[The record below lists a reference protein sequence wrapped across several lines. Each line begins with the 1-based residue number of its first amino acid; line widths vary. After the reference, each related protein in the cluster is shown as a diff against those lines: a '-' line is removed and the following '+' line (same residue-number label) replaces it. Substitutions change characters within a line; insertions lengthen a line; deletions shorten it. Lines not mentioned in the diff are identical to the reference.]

1 MENINLYN
9 WIKKKGHICNTHDM
23 QYRDVPIKVYVQ
35 QNKGEDNTYYY
46 KFCEFI
52 LKHIKV
58 ITEINDHECIVNWS
72 TFIEDNKEMFRR
84 ISAETWGKVP
94 KADKFNYMW
103 LEELEALM
111 SNNGTEGMYH
121 YYMDIF
127 MEDMKEEE

>member
-9 WIKKKGHICNTHDM
+9 WIKKKGHTCNTYDTQH
-23 QYRDVPIKVYVQ
+23 RDVPIRVYVP
-35 QNKGEDNTYYY
+35 QNKEEDKIYYH

-58 ITEINDHECIVNWS
+58 ITEINDRECVANWS
-72 TFIEDNKEMFRR
+72 TFIENNKEMFRR
-84 ISAETWGKVP
+84 ISAETWGRIP

-111 SNNGTEGMYH
+111 SHNGTEGMYH